1 MSYKYNIT
9 HKQDKV
15 SKTINFK
22 NKQGMLK
29 YLNTNQKK
37 LSKLQHVMLNFS
49 SVSLPLKATVW
60 NDHG

>member
-9 HKQDKV
+9 YKQGKT
-15 SKTINFK
+15 SKAINFK
-22 NKQGMLK
+22 NKHSMLK
-29 YLNTNQKK
+29 YLNTSQNKVN
-37 LSKLQHVMLNFS
+37 KLQHVTLNFS